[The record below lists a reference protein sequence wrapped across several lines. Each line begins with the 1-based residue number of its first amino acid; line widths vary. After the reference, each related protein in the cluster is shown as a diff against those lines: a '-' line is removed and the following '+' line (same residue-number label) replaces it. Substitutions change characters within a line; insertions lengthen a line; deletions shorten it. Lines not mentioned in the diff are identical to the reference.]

1 MGTHEVPNQP
11 PPLPELDLFTTDPV
25 LPMAVERHDAGW
37 AIDQLQAFG
46 QRVGSAEVAEWAVL
60 FRESPLNAICEGSG
74 NVIPLDLLRTLA
86 KEPGA
91 SDAIRSVVE
100 PALGADAALD
110 AAAAELDVMLAHPD
124 EGSARRLIEQT
135 ALVMQGSLAVQHG
148 SAHLADAFCTSRL
161 GGDWGRMFGTLPI
174 SSPADALV
182 ADALPG

>member
-74 NVIPLDLLRTLA
+74 NVIALDLLRAWPRNPVLPT
-86 KEPGA
+86 PSGPWW
-91 SDAIRSVVE
+91 SQR
-100 PALGADAALD
+100 
-110 AAAAELDVMLAHPD
+110 
-124 EGSARRLIEQT
+124 SARTRLWMRPPPNST
-135 ALVMQGSLAVQHG
+135 
-148 SAHLADAFCTSRL
+148 
-161 GGDWGRMFGTLPI
+161 
-174 SSPADALV
+174 
-182 ADALPG
+182 